1 MAKFRHQFVLLI
13 YTFVVLLF
21 TSNVMAGMDTTATWT
36 FKTGAAVYSSPMYD
50 NGSVYIGSDDNN
62 LYCLNAVSG
71 SMKWKF
77 ETGGIIRC
85 KPAIADTVVF
95 FESDDGNLSAVNKN
109 SGTKIWSLNIGNN
122 ITRVL
127 PDPSTFTGNY
137 WDYMQSSPCVDS
149 GIVYA
154 GSGDSSFYAVNA
166 QTGKLK
172 WKTKTGGIIR
182 SSPCVYQGIVY
193 VGSWDGYIYAFDKTD
208 GTVIW
213 KYNTQA
219 NGYQNVQSSPR
230 VDNGIVYCGSRSGYF
245 YALDAINGTLI
256 WKYSYDPNAPWVESS
271 ATIVN
276 GVVYVGSSDMNR
288 VFALDDST
296 GKVIWKGIVQG
307 DTWSSPFYYH
317 GTLYIGLA
325 HYSTSGNGNALF
337 GGALLA
343 IDASTGK
350 SKWQF
355 NCGSTSFIGGVV
367 SSPSVNGHTIYYGS
381 LDGKVYAVDTAF
393 GQQVTGVKNSG
404 ELPKTFQL
412 YNNYPNP
419 FNPTTTIAYQVSV
432 ASRVTLKVYDSLGRE
447 VRTLVDE
454 VNEPGGYEVKFDA
467 SNLSSGVYFNN
478 LMSGLSRETK
488 AMVLLK

>member
-1 MAKFRHQFVLLI
+1 MAQFRHQFVLLT
-13 YTFVVLLF
+13 YLFAVLLF
-21 TSNVMAGMDTTATWT
+21 TSNVQAGMDTTATWT
-36 FKTGAAVYSSPMYD
+36 FQTGGAVYSSPTCD
-50 NGSVYIGSDDNN
+50 NSSVYIGSDDNN
-62 LYCLNAVSG
+62 LYCLDAVSG
-71 SMKWKF
+71 SMQWKYK
-77 ETGGIIRC
+77 TGGIIRC

-95 FESDDGNLSAVNKN
+95 FESDDGYLYAVNN
-109 SGTKIWSLNIGNN
+109 ISGIKIWSVQIGNN
-122 ITRVL
+122 TKRIL
-127 PDPSTFTGNY
+127 PDPSTFSGNY

-154 GSGDSSFYAVNA
+154 GSGDSSFYAVHA
-166 QTGKLK
+166 QTGILK

-193 VGSWDGYIYAFDKTD
+193 VGSWDGYIYAFNKAD

-219 NGYQNVQSSPR
+219 NGYQNVQPSPR
-230 VDNGIVYCGSRSGYF
+230 ISNGIVYCGSRSGYF

-271 ATIVN
+271 AAVVN

-288 VFALDDST
+288 VFAFDDST
-296 GKVIWKGIVQG
+296 GKVVWNGIVQG
-307 DTWSSPFYYH
+307 DTWSTPFYYH

-325 HYSTSGNGNALF
+325 HYSNAGNGSALY

-343 IDASTGK
+343 MDASTGK
-350 SKWQF
+350 TKWQYK
-355 NCGSTSFIGGVV
+355 CGATSFIGGVV
-367 SSPSVNGHTIYYGS
+367 SSPLAAGHTIYYGS

-393 GQQVTGVKNSG
+393 GQQTTGIKKSG
-404 ELPKTFQL
+404 DSPKIFQL
-412 YNNYPNP
+412 HHNYPNP

-454 VNEPGGYEVKFDA
+454 VKEPGGYKVKFDA
-467 SNLSSGVYFNN
+467 GSLSSGVYFNN
-478 LMSGLSRETK
+478 LTSGLFRETK